1 MLSKYNCEVVLSLLI
16 VFLYWLLFVSLDF
29 MDTAHSI
36 FTVLGIIQDDEKH
49 IYIEFA
55 FLVFVCMNVVMNSII
70 VIFL

>member
-16 VFLYWLLFVSLDF
+16 GFLLAPFTSLDF
-29 MDTAHSI
+29 MDTGHSWASYKMMNSI
-36 FTVLGIIQDDEKH
+36 Y